1 LSIARQALIAAAGS
15 AIRPHGIRLVSGAS
29 DQACRLDPGASAAM
43 LAPLRKPETKPMR
56 RLSLAALAVLTLAAS
71 AAAQPAP
78 PSSAETRELLEAAK
92 ATAKAT
98 RDSLD
103 YVRVT
108 PDLLY
113 QILAKLD
120 KVEGKLDKIEN
131 AIKDGNAQ
139 RPRR

>member
-1 LSIARQALIAAAGS
+1 MAKRWSNG
-15 AIRPHGIRLVSGAS
+15 V
-29 DQACRLDPGASAAM
+29 AAM
-43 LAPLRKPETKPMR
+43 GFAMMGLAGGP
-56 RLSLAALAVLTLAAS
+56 
-71 AAAQPAP
+71 AAAQTAPAL
-78 PSSAETRELLEAAK
+78 SEADTRELIDAAK

-98 RDSLD
+98 RETVD

>member
-1 LSIARQALIAAAGS
+1 MRRPSLIAIA
-15 AIRPHGIRLVSGAS
+15 L
-29 DQACRLDPGASAAM
+29 
-43 LAPLRKPETKPMR
+43 LAF
-56 RLSLAALAVLTLAAS
+56 
-71 AAAQPAP
+71 AAQAQAQTS
-78 PSSAETRELLEAAK
+78 PSSEETRELLEAAK

-139 RPRR
+139 RSRR

>member
-1 LSIARQALIAAAGS
+1 
-15 AIRPHGIRLVSGAS
+15 
-29 DQACRLDPGASAAM
+29 
-43 LAPLRKPETKPMR
+43 MR
-56 RLSLAALAVLTLAAS
+56 RLSLAALALLALTAAG
-71 AAAQPAP
+71 AAQTPP
-78 PSSAETRELLEAAK
+78 PSSDETRELLEAAK

-120 KVEGKLDKIEN
+120 KLEGKLDKIEN
-131 AIKDGNAQ
+131 AIKDGKA
-139 RPRR
+139 PRSRR

>member
-1 LSIARQALIAAAGS
+1 
-15 AIRPHGIRLVSGAS
+15 
-29 DQACRLDPGASAAM
+29 
-43 LAPLRKPETKPMR
+43 MR
-56 RLSLAALAVLTLAAS
+56 RLSLAALAVLTLAAP
-71 AAAQPAP
+71 AAAQSAP

-131 AIKDGNAQ
+131 AIKGGNAQ